1 MSPEEKIT
9 ELEKDRADHLA
20 RLQGYEESLNA
31 KRIELRAVKTV
42 IDQTAEEFGKLE
54 ATMILLKG
62 RANLGDVAL
71 EEARQLLKA
80 AGNHAADLVADLE
93 DAQKK
98 RDGWHERCKELIAR
112 EPSEEDRQMMILSF
126 AKLSVE
132 RPGWD
137 YALNLLSLKWDDDVE
152 GRARMY
158 DQFRDIHKDDM
169 TPEQWSTLLRAAS
182 YLRRAL
188 RSECPAEEGVNHITV
203 AQNEILKAL
212 PEKVETME
220 EAGREASTV
229 EPLSAEDVLAKNEG
243 KYPLPERTD

>member
-20 RLQGYEESLNA
+20 RLRGYEEAMGEKREKVA
-31 KRIELRAVKTV
+31 KLEAELRAVGTV

-54 ATMILLKG
+54 ATMILLKA
-62 RANLGDVAL
+62 RANLADVAL
-71 EEARQLLKA
+71 EEANQLLKA

-112 EPSEEDRQMMILSF
+112 EPSEEERQMMILSF
-126 AKLSVE
+126 ARLSIE

-137 YALNLLSLKWDDDVE
+137 YALNLLSLKWDDDE
-152 GRARMY
+152 DDRARMY
-158 DQFRDIHKDDM
+158 DQFRDIHKDDI
-169 TPEQWSTLLRAAS
+169 TPDQWGTLLRAAS

-188 RSECPAEEGVNHITV
+188 RRECPAEEGVNHIIT
-203 AQNEILKAL
+203 AQNAILKAL
-212 PEKVETME
+212 PERK
-220 EAGREASTV
+220 G
-229 EPLSAEDVLAKNEG
+229 
-243 KYPLPERTD
+243 ERDHDQPTQG